1 MLIVKRNCVK
11 RNKLLRA
18 TVCIVVLVSASSATL
33 ASTPAQRAR
42 GAVQADRWEETM
54 AAFAAADLRKAPPA
68 GGVLFVGSSSIR
80 LWDKLEEQFEAVPV
94 VKRGFG
100 GSRLA
105 DCVKYLDRLVI
116 KYRPRLVM
124 VYAGDN
130 DLAEGGTPQ
139 DILNRFK
146 AFTEGIHKR
155 LPKTEIAFIS
165 IKPSPARR
173 ALIDQA
179 RAANELVREY
189 ADAHPQV
196 EYVDVFTPML
206 AADGAPRAELFRKD
220 SLHLNDAGYALWR
233 KVMRPFVR

>member
-1 MLIVKRNCVK
+1 MLIVQRN
-11 RNKLLRA
+11 RLFLRA
-18 TVCIVVLVSASSATL
+18 IICMVALASASAAL
-33 ASTPAQRAR
+33 ASTPAQRAK
-42 GAVQADRWEETM
+42 GSAQADRWEETM

-100 GSRLA
+100 GSRLS

-139 DILNRFK
+139 DILSRFK
-146 AFTEGIHKR
+146 AFTEGVHKR

-165 IKPSPARR
+165 IMPSPARR

-179 RAANELVREY
+179 RVANELVRAY

-196 EYVDVFTPML
+196 EYVDIFTPML
-206 AADGAPRAELFRKD
+206 TADGTPRAELFRKD

>member
-1 MLIVKRNCVK
+1 MAIVQRH
-11 RNKLLRA
+11 RSIRA
-18 TVCIVVLVSASSATL
+18 AVCLAAAAAASMALASS
-33 ASTPAQRAR
+33 PAPRAK
-42 GAVQADRWEETM
+42 GSAPVDRWEEAM
-54 AAFAAADLRKAPPA
+54 AAFAAADLRKAPPS

-80 LWDKLEEQFEAVPV
+80 LWDKLEEQFETVPV

-100 GSRLA
+100 GSRLS

-139 DILNRFK
+139 DILARFK
-146 AFTEGIHKR
+146 AFTDGVHRR
-155 LPKTEIAFIS
+155 LPKTQIAFIS

-173 ALIDQA
+173 SLIDQA

-189 ADAHPQV
+189 ADLHPRV
-196 EYVDVFTPML
+196 DYVDVFTPML
-206 AADGAPRAELFRKD
+206 SADGSPRLELFRKD

-233 KVMRPFVR
+233 TVMRPFVR